1 MVVDEKKQNK
11 VKGSAK
17 KVGPVKMSSKPDVT
31 DLIGQRLRKLYDE
44 VAEQPVPDRF
54 LHLLVELEQAT
65 SSKKS
70 K

>member
-1 MVVDEKKQNK
+1 MVDADKKQNK
-11 VKGSAK
+11 GNRSE
-17 KVGPVKMSSKPDVT
+17 KMVRPMKISTRPDVT
-31 DLIGQRLRKLYDE
+31 DLIGQRLRKYYDE

-54 LHLLVELEQAT
+54 LDLLDKLDEVT

>member
-44 VAEQPVPDRF
+44 VAKQPVPDRF